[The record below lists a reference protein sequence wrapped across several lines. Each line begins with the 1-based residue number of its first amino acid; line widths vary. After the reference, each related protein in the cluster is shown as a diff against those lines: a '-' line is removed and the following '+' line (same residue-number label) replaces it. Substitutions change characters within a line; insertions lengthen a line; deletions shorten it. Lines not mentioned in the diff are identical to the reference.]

1 MKKILSSA
9 IAVILTAASTMPF
22 FSNAEDNIPL
32 FYIRA
37 ETSENYSIADDG
49 AIVIN
54 RETAAK
60 GITLKAGV
68 YIQDETDLVWNA
80 APKWKCANSAISL
93 EKAYNPIPEDDSPLL
108 PYAYAETDSKGNII
122 RGVNTSDLYIN
133 RKYNVISYTCRHATT
148 NGTAFKKYGAASDE
162 YPLITFDM
170 AVDKNVPYGEY
181 DVYFLTE
188 PEDYE
193 EQQVSSVALKINGS
207 TIYTPRTEGIKIRI
221 EGSNL
226 GDINNDGLID
236 SSDASEAL
244 IEYARIMTKLDSGL
258 NELQTEAADVNFDGA
273 VDSSDAADILKYY
286 AYTRTTSEEIK
297 SLREYFGR

>member
-1 MKKILSSA
+1 MKKFLSSVS
-9 IAVILTAASTMPF
+9 AVILTAISAIPM

-32 FYIRA
+32 FYMKPEA
-37 ETSENYSIADDG
+37 CENVVFEEDG
-49 AIVIN
+49 TIVIS

-68 YIQDETDLVWNA
+68 YIQDETELVWNA
-80 APKWKCANSAISL
+80 APKWKCANRAISL
-93 EKAYNPIPEDDSPLL
+93 EKAYNPIPLDDSPLL
-108 PYAYAETDSKGNII
+108 PYAYAETDSAGNIV
-122 RGVNTSDLYIN
+122 RGTNTADLFIN
-133 RKYNVISYTCRHATT
+133 RNYNVISYTCRHATT
-148 NGTAFKKYGAASDE
+148 NGTAFKNYGDTSDE

-170 AVDKNVPYGEY
+170 VIDKNVPYGEY

-188 PEDYE
+188 PEDDE

-207 TIYTPRTEGIKIRI
+207 TIYTPRTEGLKIRV

-244 IEYARIMTKLDSGL
+244 IEYSKVMIHLGT
-258 NELQTEAADVNFDGA
+258 
-273 VDSSDAADILKYY
+273 
-286 AYTRTTSEEIK
+286 
-297 SLREYFGR
+297 